1 MASVDLVFA
10 GEPLHQPVSL
20 VFGDDGSSPVKD
32 AVIAGELGLPAL
44 GFVSTVHLGYK
55 IEGALT
61 LPTLG
66 FSSEVVYVSGA
77 ARPMVARASVRWQD
91 ADAQAERAAAH
102 WADGRKASV
111 DVTTRFEN
119 AAPLAVQRRFFWQEG
134 NRLQRQW
141 VRGRF
146 QDARA
151 LRTQARGRFQSA
163 LRTPNVNRQRFEDAL
178 PVRQAAAQRFQDGIR
193 TPNVQH
199 TRYQDAKPLEGW
211 VFSRN
216 APGLALS
223 RGWTTRYQ
231 EAIPPRPGRTVLHPV
246 EPPGDPC
253 YIPDAHLVFETPWSA
268 DTNLVFVCDRHDG
281 PGPEPGETV
290 VVPVRR
296 IYTVIN
302 SATLR
307 RVDGDVLI
315 PTTAMTLTIDVDSW
329 TWGFTART
337 PGTALPD
344 LEPSAGGQPVEVEA
358 RINGVPYRALIEG
371 ITRERVFG
379 RSDLNVTGRGKA
391 AVLDAPYTPLSTF
404 GNPSAA
410 RTAQQLANDVL
421 TLNGVSLGW
430 AVNWAPEDWLVPA
443 GVFSHQG
450 SYMTAL
456 NAIAGAAGAYIQPH
470 RTGKSLDFL
479 LRYPAKP
486 WEWGDVT
493 PDYEL
498 PADVVQK
505 EGVVW
510 SDKAAYNRVFVRGV
524 QAGVLGQVT
533 RGGTAGDLE
542 APMVT
547 DPLITT
553 AVAARQRGLPV
564 LADVGRQA
572 AVSLR
577 LPVLA
582 ETGIIPP
589 GKFVRYVD
597 GGVTRIGLVR
607 STSAA
612 IERAEDKLTIWQTI
626 GVETHVGL

>member
-1 MASVDLVFA
+1 MASVDLVFFA
-10 GEPLHQPVSL
+10 VPLTKGNL
-20 VFGDDGSSPVKD
+20 VFGDDGSPPISN
-32 AVIAGELGLPAL
+32 AVISGTISLER
-44 GFVSTVHLGYK
+44 
-55 IEGALT
+55 
-61 LPTLG
+61 PTLSG
-66 FSSEVVYVSGA
+66 RVELAVDVSGTVVLARPTLQGEVKYVSDTQRPLA
-77 ARPMVARASVRWQD
+77 AVTRVRWQD
-91 ADAQAERAAAH
+91 GEDREMVSTARYQGARPLPLAAQSRYQDGQPLFSGATVGWLDADRTARRDVNTRYQ
-102 WADGRKASV
+102 DGTPRRRGV
-111 DVTTRFEN
+111 RTRF
-119 AAPLAVQRRFFWQEG
+119 QE
-134 NRLQRQW
+134 
-141 VRGRF
+141 
-146 QDARA
+146 
-151 LRTQARGRFQSA
+151 A
-163 LRTPNVNRQRFEDAL
+163 LRTPNVQHVRYQDGK
-178 PVRQAAAQRFQDGIR
+178 PVRRAWWFRYQEALRVPNTQQMRYQDANPLAVVVR
-193 TPNVQH
+193 APNYTALKLSLGWR
-199 TRYQDAKPLEGW
+199 TRYQDG
-211 VFSRN
+211 V
-216 APGLALS
+216 
-223 RGWTTRYQ
+223 Q
-231 EAIPPRPGRTVLHPV
+231 PRPGRTILIPV
-246 EPPGDPC
+246 IPPEEPC
-253 YIPDAHLVFETPWSA
+253 YTPNGDLVFEAPWSA
-268 DTNLVFVCDRHDG
+268 DTNLVFFCENHG

-307 RVDGDVLI
+307 RLDGDVLI
-315 PTTAMTLTIDVDSW
+315 PTLAMTLTIDVDSW

-337 PGTALPD
+337 PGSALSD
-344 LEPSAGGQPVEVEA
+344 LEPGAGGQPVEVEA
-358 RINGVPYRALIEG
+358 RINGVPYRALVEG

-379 RSDLNVTGRGKA
+379 RSDLSVTGRGKA

-404 GNPSAA
+404 GNPLAA

-470 RTGKSLDFL
+470 RTAKSLEFL

-505 EGVVW
+505 EGIAW

-524 QAGVLGQVT
+524 QAGVVGQVT

-626 GVETHVGL
+626 GVETHVGV